1 MKMAAQLNGQPFLI
15 FSAFSGITAFAHHM
29 YFSGIAIVIVWRFQ
43 NEGEF
48 TEAGMA
54 DDGCE
59 CVKAD
64 AALTETGM
72 EIASRMYERHRLLT
86 DFLIS
91 LGVEEQTAREDAC
104 KIEHDLSSESFSAIR
119 RHFRR

>member
-1 MKMAAQLNGQPFLI
+1 MKMAAQLHGQPFLI
-15 FSAFSGITAFAHHM
+15 FRAFSGITAFAHHM

-72 EIASRMYERHRLLT
+72 AVL
-86 DFLIS
+86 
-91 LGVEEQTAREDAC
+91 VARERIQAVVQMNGPQSLQT
-104 KIEHDLSSESFSAIR
+104 EHSIKFG
-119 RHFRR
+119 